1 MGFEMR
7 EGEGRSMNDIESL
20 KVGMI
25 EVDLID
31 GYLGVPFP
39 TGKGLQWQRNACA
52 FPGNETMT
60 DDKEWK
66 Q

>member
-1 MGFEMR
+1 MR
-7 EGEGRSMNDIESL
+7 EGEGRSMNDI
-20 KVGMI
+20 VI
-25 EVDLID
+25 EGGNGRGRLID